1 MTKIIPVI
9 AIAIGISA
17 RIDLSFGAG
26 NQGGLAAEEEYDFE
40 FKQFDYPKF
49 NKYYLYL
56 PQTMRYFVFLENFQL
71 IRNDIQI
78 YRS

>member
-49 NKYYLYL
+49 N
-56 PQTMRYFVFLENFQL
+56 
-71 IRNDIQI
+71 
-78 YRS
+78 